1 MTSTSAAEW
10 REMARRVGDG
20 IEVALLWNGSLSRV
34 KVMVSD
40 SRLCHYLDLDL
51 EVERADAFSAFHQL
65 FADAAKELQATDLQA
80 DLSRQLSPDS
90 EQRGREA

>member
-40 SRLCHYLDLDL
+40 RRLCHYLDL
-51 EVERADAFSAFHQL
+51 EVERPEAVSAFHRL
-65 FADAAKELQATDLQA
+65 FADAAPQLQTTDLQA
-80 DLSRQLSPDS
+80 DLSRRLSPDS
-90 EQRGREA
+90 EQRGLDA

>member
-1 MTSTSAAEW
+1 VTSTSAAEW

-40 SRLCHYLDLDL
+40 ERLCHYLDL
-51 EVERADAFSAFHQL
+51 EVERADAVSAFHRQ
-65 FADAAKELQATDLQA
+65 FADAAPQLQATDLQA
-80 DLSRQLSPDS
+80 DLSRRLSPDT
-90 EQRGREA
+90 EQRGLDA

>member
-1 MTSTSAAEW
+1 VTSTSATEW

-40 SRLCHYLDLDL
+40 ERLCHYLDL
-51 EVERADAFSAFHQL
+51 EVERPEAVNAFHRL
-65 FADAAKELQATDLQA
+65 FADAAPQLQATDLQA
-80 DLSRQLSPDS
+80 DLSQRLSPTSD
-90 EQRGREA
+90 